1 MRCKVAR
8 REDQTAGALAVRD
21 ACHRACLGN
30 TKLPPFLFLLLRLPP
45 FLSNLRSS
53 SLKSYGDVER

>member
-8 REDQTAGALAVRD
+8 RKDQATGALAVRD

-30 TKLPPFLFLLLRLPP
+30 IKLPPFLFLLPP
-45 FLSNLRSS
+45 FLSNLHSS
-53 SLKSYGDVER
+53 SLKSYGDVAR